1 MDLIYDNI
9 SGYEFGFNN
18 DGDMIIVKDG
28 KKVKLCDNQNI
39 LNNMIDEI
47 N

>member
-9 SGYEFGFNN
+9 SGYEFGFNK
-18 DGDMIIVKDG
+18 DGDMIVVKDG
-28 KKVKLCDNQNI
+28 KEVKLCDNQNI
-39 LNNMIDEI
+39 LNNMIEEI